1 MKRFIVFFLCAACL
15 LLAACQ
21 AGLPIEPEP
30 EVTPAP
36 TERPPAPEYSLCLFL
51 DDGHTRLLPLT
62 PEANEALRDLID
74 SAELCL
80 DSAEGSADYC
90 FLNDTAT
97 LYLDSAKGL
106 LTAVV
111 EEDAQG
117 TAYRRQDCYRLTGK
131 LDTALLP
138 EWEEPQEHDE
148 IVTLQDLIDQADKT
162 LLDEEGEILEAT
174 PYEGSVPTSSGN
186 RCSAARGED
195 GDILLRARKLN
206 LTGEYEVMTV
216 QEVKWVDGVLVV
228 SVAVLSEE
236 GSAVSVSPTGEV
248 KQVWFMEAGSFM
260 DILTL
265 PEQETQE

>member
-1 MKRFIVFFLCAACL
+1 MKRFIAFFLCAACL

-21 AGLPIEPEP
+21 TALPIEPEP

-62 PEANEALRDLID
+62 PEANEALRDLLD

-90 FLNDTAT
+90 FLNDTTT

-106 LTAVV
+106 LTAVI

-117 TAYRRQDCYRLTGK
+117 TVYRRQNCYRLKGT

-148 IVTLQDLIDQADKT
+148 IVTLQDLIDQADPA
-162 LLDEEGEILEAT
+162 LLEEEGEVLETAA
-174 PYEGSVPTSSGN
+174 YEGSVPASAGN
-186 RCSAARGED
+186 RCSAARAENGAV
-195 GDILLRARKLN
+195 ILRARKLN
-206 LTGEYEVMTV
+206 LTGDYEVMTV
-216 QEVKWVDGVLVV
+216 QEVKQVQDVLIV
-228 SVAVLSEE
+228 SVAVLSDE
-236 GSAVSVSPTGEV
+236 GSAVTVVPTGDV
-248 KQVWFMEAGSFM
+248 NQVWFMESGLFM

-265 PEQETQE
+265 PEEEAQE